1 MTQDELVAYALSI
14 IFDDDLG
21 HLKLS
26 DVRGMVSH
34 LQHFLTEEE
43 EAESE
48 EDLHRFIL

>member
-34 LQHFLTEEE
+34 LKDFLEDEEE
-43 EAESE
+43 EAE
-48 EDLHRFIL
+48 EDPSRFIL

>member
-26 DVRGMVSH
+26 DVRGMISH
-34 LQHFLTEEE
+34 LKNFLEDEEDETEE
-43 EAESE
+43 
-48 EDLHRFIL
+48 DPYRFII